1 MSRNPMRKCL
11 TFAKYCFLR
20 QNRAC
25 RITRTL
31 TTFSPNDGKYFE
43 FSLLIVIQLLQNYKI
58 DSKLVWY
65 DPLSF
70 VTRLEWSKTLH
81 VDQSSEK

>member
-1 MSRNPMRKCL
+1 MRKCL
-11 TFAKYCFLR
+11 TFAKYCFIR
-20 QNRAC
+20 QNRASQ
-25 RITRTL
+25 ITRTL

-43 FSLLIVIQLLQNYKI
+43 FSLLIVIQLLHNC
-58 DSKLVWY
+58 WY